1 MSTLDD
7 SHAARFRLP
16 ADLVPTEADR
26 ARLLRWIRH
35 LSLKRGRFV
44 LSSGAVSDYY
54 LDLRL
59 ATTHPAAARLAARFL
74 LAEVAHRGAN
84 RVGGPTLG
92 ADPLVGAAVSL
103 VPTSAG
109 VLGGFMVRPQA
120 KNHGTGRQVEGHLG
134 AGDRALVFD
143 DVVTAGGSI
152 LNAVDAVRAAGAEVM
167 GSWCLVD
174 RDQGGRDKLAEAG
187 APLTAVFPVREVLEA
202 ALPDGPP
209 EEPIQPIEPIRPTQL
224 IATAHAAGAEERVD
238 PAPAAWRPI
247 TPVLAADAIMEPVPG
262 CVLLIRRKNPP
273 LGWALPGGFVEVG
286 ESVEEAVRREIL
298 EETGLTLGNVVQ
310 MHTYSAPGR
319 DPRLPTVTVIF
330 AGRASGTPMAG
341 DDAAEARLFPLDALP
356 PDLCFDHRQVL
367 EDYRTSRYGVGS
379 GTFR

>member
-7 SHAARFRLP
+7 SHAAPFRLP
-16 ADLVPTEADR
+16 ADLVPAEADR
-26 ARLLRWIRH
+26 VRLLRWIRH

-74 LAEVAHRGAN
+74 LAEAAHRGAN

-103 VPTSAG
+103 VPASAG
-109 VLGGFMVRPQA
+109 MFGGFMVRSQA
-120 KNHGTGRQVEGHLG
+120 KDHGTGRQIEGHLG

-152 LNAVDAVRAAGAEVM
+152 LRAVDAVRAAGAEVA

-202 ALPDGPP
+202 KLPDGPP
-209 EEPIQPIEPIRPTQL
+209 EEPTERLKPIGP
-224 IATAHAAGAEERVD
+224 AHAAGAGERVD
-238 PAPAAWRPI
+238 PAPAAWRPV
-247 TPVLAADAIMEPVPG
+247 TPVLTADAIMEPVPG

-273 LGWALPGGFVEVG
+273 PGWALPGGFVEVG

-298 EETGLTLGNVVQ
+298 EETGLSLGEMVQ

-319 DPRLPTVTVIF
+319 DPRLPTATVVF
-330 AGRASGTPMAG
+330 AARASGTPVAG
-341 DDAAEARLFPLDALP
+341 DDAAEARVFPLDALP

-367 EDYRTSRYGVGS
+367 EDYRTARYGVGS
-379 GTFR
+379 GTLR

>member
-7 SHAARFRLP
+7 PHAAIFRLP
-16 ADLVPTEADR
+16 AGLVPAEADR
-26 ARLLRWIRH
+26 TRLLRWIRH

-74 LAEVAHRGAN
+74 LAETARRGAN
-84 RVGGPTLG
+84 RLGGPTLG

-103 VPTSAG
+103 VPASAG
-109 VLGGFMVRPQA
+109 VLGGFMVRSQA
-120 KNHGTGRQVEGHLG
+120 KDHGTGRQIEGHLG

-143 DVVTAGGSI
+143 DVVTAGRSI
-152 LNAVDAVRAAGAEVM
+152 LRAVDAVRAAGAEVA

-202 ALPDGPP
+202 IVPDGPP
-209 EEPIQPIEPIRPTQL
+209 EEPSEHLQPIGP
-224 IATAHAAGAEERVD
+224 ADAAGAEESVE
-238 PAPAAWRPI
+238 PARAAWRPT
-247 TPVLAADAIMEPVPG
+247 TPVLAADAIMELVPG

-298 EETGLTLGNVVQ
+298 EETGLTLGSVVQ

-330 AGRASGTPMAG
+330 AARASGTPVAG
-341 DDAAEARLFPLDALP
+341 DDAAEARIFPFDALP
-356 PDLCFDHRQVL
+356 PDVCFDHRQVL
-367 EDYRTSRYGVGS
+367 EDYRTGRYGVGS
-379 GTFR
+379 GTLR

>member
-1 MSTLDD
+1 MSTLAD
-7 SHAARFRLP
+7 SHATPFRLP
-16 ADLVPTEADR
+16 ADLVPTDADR
-26 ARLLRWIRH
+26 VRLLRWIRH
-35 LSLKRGRFV
+35 LSMRRGRFV
-44 LSSGAVSDYY
+44 LSSGAVSEYY

-103 VPTSAG
+103 VPASAG

-120 KNHGTGRQVEGHLG
+120 KDHGTGRQIEGHLG

-152 LNAVDAVRAAGAEVM
+152 LRAVDAVRAAGAEVA

-187 APLTAVFPVREVLEA
+187 APLTAVFHVREVLEA
-202 ALPDGPP
+202 TLPDGPP
-209 EEPIQPIEPIRPTQL
+209 EEPIEPLKPVGP
-224 IATAHAAGAEERVD
+224 AHAAGAAERAD
-238 PAPAAWRPI
+238 PTPAAWRPV

-273 LGWALPGGFVEVG
+273 PGWALPGGFVEVG

-298 EETGLTLGNVVQ
+298 EETGLTLGEAVQ

-330 AGRASGTPMAG
+330 AARASGTPVAG

-367 EDYRTSRYGVGS
+367 QDYRTARYGVGS

>member
-1 MSTLDD
+1 
-7 SHAARFRLP
+7 
-16 ADLVPTEADR
+16 
-26 ARLLRWIRH
+26 
-35 LSLKRGRFV
+35 LKRGRFV

-74 LAEVAHRGAN
+74 LAEVARRGAN

-103 VPTSAG
+103 VPASAG

-120 KNHGTGRQVEGHLG
+120 KDHGTGRQIEGHLG
-134 AGDRALVFD
+134 VGDRALVFD

-152 LNAVDAVRAAGAEVM
+152 LRAVDAVRAAGAEVA

-174 RDQGGRDKLAEAG
+174 RDQGGRDKLAEVG

-202 ALPDGPP
+202 ALTDGPP
-209 EEPIQPIEPIRPTQL
+209 EEPIEPLKPVGPAQ
-224 IATAHAAGAEERVD
+224 AAGAGERVD
-238 PAPAAWRPI
+238 PAPAAWRPV

-273 LGWALPGGFVEVG
+273 PGWALPGGFVEVG

-298 EETGLTLGNVVQ
+298 EETGLILGDVVQ

-330 AGRASGTPMAG
+330 AARASGTPVAG

-367 EDYRTSRYGVGS
+367 EDYRTARYGVGS
-379 GTFR
+379 GTLR

>member
-1 MSTLDD
+1 MSTPND
-7 SHAARFRLP
+7 SHATVHRLS
-16 ADLVPTEADR
+16 ADLLPSEADR
-26 ARLLRWIRH
+26 VRLLRWIRH

-59 ATTHPAAARLAARFL
+59 TTTHPAAARLAARFL
-74 LAEVAHRGAN
+74 LAEAAHRGVN

-103 VPTSAG
+103 VPTWAG
-109 VLGGFMVRPQA
+109 AFGGFMVRSQA
-120 KNHGTGRQVEGHLG
+120 KEHGTGRQIEGHLG

-152 LNAVDAVRAAGAEVM
+152 LRAVDTARAAGAEVT
-167 GSWCLVD
+167 GTWCLVD

-202 ALPDGPP
+202 TLPDGPP
-209 EEPIQPIEPIRPTQL
+209 EEPLEPPKPIGP
-224 IATAHAAGAEERVD
+224 AHAADGGERVV
-238 PAPAAWRPI
+238 PAPAVWRPV

-286 ESVEEAVRREIL
+286 ESVEEAVRREII
-298 EETGLTLGNVVQ
+298 EETGLTLLEVVQ

-319 DPRLPTVTVIF
+319 DPRLPTVTVVF
-330 AGRASGTPMAG
+330 TARASGTPVAG
-341 DDAAEARLFPLDALP
+341 DDAAETRLFPLNALP

-367 EDYRTSRYGVGS
+367 DDYRTARYGMGS
-379 GTFR
+379 GTLR

>member
-1 MSTLDD
+1 MSTINDPQTD
-7 SHAARFRLP
+7 PFRLP
-16 ADLVPTEADR
+16 AELVAAEADR
-26 ARLLRWIRH
+26 IRLLRWIRH

-44 LSSGAVSDYY
+44 LSSGAISDYY

-74 LAEVAHRGAN
+74 LAEVARRGAN

-103 VPTSAG
+103 VPAAAG
-109 VLGGFMVRPQA
+109 ALGGFMVRPQA
-120 KNHGTGRQVEGHLG
+120 KDHGTGRQIEGHLG

-152 LNAVDAVRAAGAEVM
+152 LRAVDAVRTAGAEVV

-174 RDQGGRDKLAEAG
+174 RDQGGREKLADVG
-187 APLTAVFPVREVLEA
+187 APLTAVFSVREVLEA
-202 ALPDGPP
+202 TLPDGPP
-209 EEPIQPIEPIRPTQL
+209 EEPHGPFRTD
-224 IATAHAAGAEERVD
+224 D
-238 PAPAAWRPI
+238 PAPAAGAEGTIGAAPAPWRPV
-247 TPVLAADAIMEPVPG
+247 TPVLAADAIVEPTPG

-298 EETGLTLGNVVQ
+298 EETGLVLGEAVQ

-330 AGRASGTPMAG
+330 AARASGTPVAG
-341 DDAAEARLFPLDALP
+341 DDAAETRVFPLDGLP
-356 PDLCFDHRQVL
+356 SDLCFDHRQVL
-367 EDYRTSRYGVGS
+367 EDYRTARYGVGS
-379 GTFR
+379 GNLR

>member
-7 SHAARFRLP
+7 SHAATFRLP
-16 ADLVPTEADR
+16 AGLVPAETDR
-26 ARLLRWIRH
+26 TRLLRWIRH

-74 LAEVAHRGAN
+74 LAEAARRGAN
-84 RVGGPTLG
+84 RLGGPTLG

-103 VPTSAG
+103 VPASAG
-109 VLGGFMVRPQA
+109 VLGGFMVRSQA
-120 KNHGTGRQVEGHLG
+120 KDHGTGRQIEGHLG

-152 LNAVDAVRAAGAEVM
+152 LRAVDAVRAAGAEVA

-174 RDQGGRDKLAEAG
+174 RDQGGREKLAAAG
-187 APLTAVFPVREVLEA
+187 APLAAVFPVREVLEA
-202 ALPDGPP
+202 TLPDGPP
-209 EEPIQPIEPIRPTQL
+209 EEPGEPLQPIGP
-224 IATAHAAGAEERVD
+224 ADAAGAEERAD
-238 PAPAAWRPI
+238 PARAAWRPI

-262 CVLLIRRKNPP
+262 SVLLIRRKNPP

-298 EETGLTLGNVVQ
+298 EETGLTLGSVVQ

-330 AGRASGTPMAG
+330 AASASGTPVAG

-356 PDLCFDHRQVL
+356 PDVCFDHRQVL

-379 GTFR
+379 GTLR